1 MKKCSTCKVEKE
13 FDQFHKNA
21 YACKQCAKQRTKQ
34 WQKNN
39 VQKVVEHSKEWRKEN
54 RQYHIDYCK
63 NKLEPGVY
71 MVKNLVTGEKYIGQS
86 KTPYKRKGEHM
97 SAKRKTLN
105 NTNQWLNEDLNK
117 YGREAFIFGIIEH
130 CEEERLLE
138 REQYYIRQM
147 KPEYNYGE

>member
-13 FDQFHKNA
+13 LDKFHKLKRSSDGHRGV
-21 YACKQCAKQRTKQ
+21 CKICHNKDYKQYY
-34 WQKNN
+34 N
-39 VQKVVEHSKEWRKEN
+39 
-54 RQYHIDYCK
+54 K
-63 NKLEPGVY
+63 NKEFVLTNIKKRFKKIESGIY
-71 MVKNLVTGEKYIGQS
+71 MVKNLVTGAKYVGQS
-86 KTPYKRKGEHM
+86 VTPYLRMTQHCSVIKSKN
-97 SAKRKTLN
+97 RKTLN
-105 NTNQWLNEDLNK
+105 KTNEQLQEDLNK